1 MAKYKI
7 KRATNNQ
14 FYWVFS
20 ANNGETIIK
29 SETYTTKDGCK
40 NGISSSKVSVNDSNF
55 DRKISINY
63 QYYFNQ
69 RANNYQ
75 VLGTSETYTTSYNLD
90 YAIEIVKKEA
100 PTASIEDLTV

>member
-1 MAKYKI
+1 MSKFEIKY
-7 KRATNNQ
+7 AVNNQ
-14 FYWVFS
+14 YYWVFKAS
-20 ANNGETIIK
+20 NGETIIK

-40 NGISSSKVSVNDSNF
+40 NGIYSSKVSVNDSNF
-55 DRKISINY
+55 DRKNSINY

-75 VLGTSETYTTSYNLD
+75 VLGTSETYTTSYNRD
-90 YAIEIVKKEA
+90 YAIEIVKREA

>member
-7 KRATNNQ
+7 KKATNYQ
-14 FYWVFS
+14 FYWVFIAS
-20 ANNGETIIK
+20 NGEPIIK
-29 SETYTTKDGCK
+29 SETYTTKDSCK
-40 NGISSSKVSVNDSNF
+40 NGIYSSKVSVNDSNF
-55 DRKISINY
+55 DRRTSINY

-75 VLGTSETYTTSYNLD
+75 VLGTSETYTSSYNRD
-90 YAIEIVKKEA
+90 YAIEVVKREA